1 MNQSPF
7 EMRFDPQ
14 TIKHLGLRMYST
26 LAPAL
31 AEIIS
36 NSYDADATNV
46 TVTLIEEN
54 GNPKEIRIKDDGE
67 GLSYDEISNKFLVI
81 GRNRRDDDG
90 DKPSA
95 KYKRLPTGKKGLGK
109 LALFGL
115 AKTITVTTVQAGK
128 LNELVLDWDDLMA
141 ARGSYRPKATIINKD
156 TKSSEGTVISMT
168 GLKRKTSFDF
178 AGLADSLSR
187 IFLFDDT
194 FNLLIESPSGN
205 RISIDNKRRYSSLN
219 KEFAWTLESLLLVPA
234 ESEYAGKISGQLLTS
249 EKPIT
254 PSSGLRGITL
264 FSRGKLVNAPE
275 FFSSSTSSHF
285 YQYLTGWI
293 SVDFIDLI
301 DDDVISTNRQSIDWE
316 HTEMAKLRNFLSGIV
331 SQINADWR
339 KKRKKKKDNDLKEKT
354 GIDTDTWISTLS
366 NDVKENTAR
375 IIEAL
380 GGEDAL
386 EKFTPVIKAL
396 HELVPEYP
404 LLHWRHLHPVI
415 QEKSR
420 QYYINRDYY
429 TAFIEAA
436 KRYSNSVKQKSGS
449 TAAPDFNLMAAV
461 YKEATGDLNVI
472 GNYKKQDGSAFSD
485 DTMKNIQSGQQHLSQ
500 GIIAGGR
507 NPLSHEEVNEL
518 KISDLFSEK
527 DCLDLLS
534 LLSHL
539 FKRLDNSIKRIP

>member
-1 MNQSPF
+1 MSQSPF
-7 EMRFDPQ
+7 KMRFDPQ

-46 TVTLIEEN
+46 TITLIEDK

-67 GLSYDEISNKFLVI
+67 GISYEGINNKFLVI
-81 GRNRRDDDG
+81 GRNRRDDEG

-95 KYKRLPTGKKGLGK
+95 KYMRLPTGKKGLGK

-115 AKTITVTTVQAGK
+115 AKTITITTVQAGK

-141 ARGSYRPKATIINKD
+141 ARGSYSPKATIINQD

-194 FNLLIESPSGN
+194 FNLLIESPSGD
-205 RISIDNKRRYSSLN
+205 RISIDNKRKYSLLN
-219 KEFAWTLESLLLVPA
+219 KEFDWTLESPLLVPT
-234 ESEYAGKISGQLLTS
+234 ESEYAGKIRGQLLTS

-293 SVDFIDLI
+293 SVDFIDLLE
-301 DDDVISTNRQSIDWE
+301 DDVISTNRQSIDWE

-331 SQINADWR
+331 SQINVDWR
-339 KKRKKKKDNDLKEKT
+339 KRRKEKKDQDLKEKT
-354 GIDTDTWISTLS
+354 GIDTSAWIGTLS
-366 NDVKENTAR
+366 DDVKANTIQ

-380 GGEDAL
+380 GGKDAL

-415 QEKSR
+415 QDKSR

-436 KRYSNSVKQKSGS
+436 KSYSNSVKQKSGS
-449 TAAPDFNLMAAV
+449 TAAPDYNLMAAV

-485 DTMKNIQSGQQHLSQ
+485 DTKKNIQTGQQHLSQ

-518 KISDLFSEK
+518 KKSDLFSEK